1 MGAVGVGIG
10 SGVICLSP
18 RGREE
23 QCYELVRHVS
33 GSVSEQEWLLIRK
46 AHGE

>member
-1 MGAVGVGIG
+1 MRAVGVGVG

-23 QCYELVRHVS
+23 QCYELVRHMS
-33 GSVSEQEWLLIRK
+33 GCVSEQEWLLIRK
-46 AHGE
+46 AHRE